1 MKKVITLILIPLLLV
16 SLVPSV
22 LAEEKRSLQDELIYY
37 VMIDRFSNVDSKND
51 YHVDVKDLEA
61 FHGGDF
67 VGIIER
73 LDHIEDLGMTT
84 ITLNPIFANADKGYH
99 GYWVEDFYETEEHF
113 GTLEEFKRLVEE
125 AHKRDINVM
134 IDFPL
139 NYVAA
144 THPWVNDPTKSDW
157 LKESEEISTPD
168 MFTKDWL
175 AGLPQINY
183 ENEEA
188 AQYIIEAAKWWITE
202 TGVDGYRLE
211 GIQLTDKDFLE
222 SFVDSVK
229 ETDNEFFVLGE
240 VWSTDPQEIA
250 KYEMTGIDSLTDYAS
265 TSNIREAFVKPD
277 VSMTDTIGDIENNI
291 DTYEEPNMV
300 TRLID
305 SKDMIRFTNQPVAL
319 NEHPGPRW
327 RTALTYL
334 FTTPGIPMLYYGS
347 EIALIGNETP
357 DNRRQMDFRTD
368 PELIEYIG
376 QLTKAREKLP
386 SIAKG
391 DFTLLHESEGFTVF
405 KRQFKEET
413 SIVAINNTSGTKD
426 LVLTGEEI
434 ENDKELRGLL
444 AGGLVRSNDQNEYH
458 LVLDREE
465 AEIYVLTEKQGF
477 NFVYGATLLS
487 VLLAFFA
494 FLFLARRRGRNR
506 TGE

>member
-1 MKKVITLILIPLLLV
+1 
-16 SLVPSV
+16 
-22 LAEEKRSLQDELIYY
+22 
-37 VMIDRFSNVDSKND
+37 
-51 YHVDVKDLEA
+51 
-61 FHGGDF
+61 
-67 VGIIER
+67 
-73 LDHIEDLGMTT
+73 
-84 ITLNPIFANADKGYH
+84 
-99 GYWVEDFYETEEHF
+99 
-113 GTLEEFKRLVEE
+113 
-125 AHKRDINVM
+125 
-134 IDFPL
+134 
-139 NYVAA
+139 
-144 THPWVNDPTKSDW
+144 
-157 LKESEEISTPD
+157 
-168 MFTKDWL
+168 
-175 AGLPQINY
+175 
-183 ENEEA
+183 
-188 AQYIIEAAKWWITE
+188 
-202 TGVDGYRLE
+202 
-211 GIQLTDKDFLE
+211 
-222 SFVDSVK
+222 
-229 ETDNEFFVLGE
+229 
-240 VWSTDPQEIA
+240 
-250 KYEMTGIDSLTDYAS
+250 
-265 TSNIREAFVKPD
+265 
-277 VSMTDTIGDIENNI
+277 
-291 DTYEEPNMV
+291 
-300 TRLID
+300 
-305 SKDMIRFTNQPVAL
+305 
-319 NEHPGPRW
+319 
-327 RTALTYL
+327 
-334 FTTPGIPMLYYGS
+334 MLYYGS